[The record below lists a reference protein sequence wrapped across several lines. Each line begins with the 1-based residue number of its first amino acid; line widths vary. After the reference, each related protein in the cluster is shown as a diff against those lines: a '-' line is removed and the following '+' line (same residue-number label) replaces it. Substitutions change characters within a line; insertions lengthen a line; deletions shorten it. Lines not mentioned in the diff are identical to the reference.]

1 MYRLTVKRRFS
12 AAHHLRDYEGKCAQL
27 HGHNYT
33 VEITVAGDKL
43 DDAGMLIDFAKL
55 KQICD
60 QVLDRYD
67 HAYLNELPE
76 FAQANV
82 TAENLAAMI
91 FEKIAKLLAGFD
103 GRLFE
108 VKLYETEDSAI
119 IYRES

>member
-12 AAHHLRDYEGKCAQL
+12 AAHHLRDYAGKCAQL
-27 HGHNYT
+27 HGHNYN
-33 VEITVAGDKL
+33 VEITVEGDKL
-43 DDAGMLIDFAKL
+43 DAVGMLIDFGEL
-55 KQICD
+55 KAVCD

-82 TAENLAAMI
+82 TSENLGAII
-91 FEKIAKLLAGFD
+91 FERVAELLADFEV
-103 GRLFE
+103 RLFE

>member
-27 HGHNYT
+27 HGHNYN

-43 DDAGMLIDFAKL
+43 NDAGMLIDFARL

-76 FAQANV
+76 FAQVNV

-91 FEKIAKLLAGFD
+91 FEKIAKLLSGFD
-103 GRLFE
+103 VRLFE

>member
-27 HGHNYT
+27 HGHNYN
-33 VEITVAGDKL
+33 VEITVQGDKL
-43 DDAGMLIDFAKL
+43 DDAGMLMDFGKL

-67 HAYLNELPE
+67 HVYLNELPE
-76 FAQANV
+76 FAQANA
-82 TAENLAAMI
+82 TSENLAATI
-91 FEKIAKLLAGFD
+91 FQEIAKLLSDFD
-103 GRLFE
+103 VRLFE
-108 VKLYETEDSAI
+108 VKLYETEDSAT

>member
-27 HGHNYT
+27 HGHNYN
-33 VEITVAGDKL
+33 VEITVQGDKL

-67 HAYLNELPE
+67 HVYLNELPE
-76 FAQANV
+76 FAQANA
-82 TAENLAAMI
+82 TSENLVATI
-91 FEKIAKLLAGFD
+91 FERIAELLSD
-103 GRLFE
+103 LHVRLFE
-108 VKLYETEDSAI
+108 VKLYETEDSAT

>member
-27 HGHNYT
+27 HGHNYN

-43 DDAGMLIDFAKL
+43 NDAGMLIDFARL

-103 GRLFE
+103 VRLFE

-119 IYRES
+119 TYRES

>member
-27 HGHNYT
+27 HGHNYN
-33 VEITVAGDKL
+33 VEITVQGDKL
-43 DDAGMLIDFAKL
+43 DDAGMLMDFGKL

-67 HAYLNELPE
+67 HVYLNELPE
-76 FAQANV
+76 FAQANA
-82 TAENLAAMI
+82 TSENLAATI
-91 FEKIAKLLAGFD
+91 FERIAKLLSDFD
-103 GRLFE
+103 VRLFE
-108 VKLYETEDSAI
+108 VKLYETEDSAT